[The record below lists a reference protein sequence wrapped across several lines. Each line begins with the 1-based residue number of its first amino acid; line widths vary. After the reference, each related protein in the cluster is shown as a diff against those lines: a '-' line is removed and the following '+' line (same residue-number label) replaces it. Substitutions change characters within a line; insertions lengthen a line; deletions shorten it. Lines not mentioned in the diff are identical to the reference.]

1 VRVLVAP
8 DKFKGTLSAPEA
20 AEAIAEGIRRTLPR
34 ADMEVV
40 PMADGGEGTLD
51 ALLAA
56 MGGERLTALVSG
68 PLGDP
73 TAADYAIAQTGGGR
87 LGVVEMARASGLEL
101 VDRRR
106 RDPLRAST
114 RGTGELILASAAH
127 GASRVLVCVGGSAT
141 NDAGAGMAQALG
153 VRLLDE
159 RGEDLEPGGVALLT
173 LARIDM
179 SGLDATLRGVGVI
192 AATDVDNPLVGPTGA
207 SAVYGPQKGASPE
220 DVALLDRA
228 LRHFAAVVHR
238 DLGIDLRDTPG
249 AGAAGGLGAGLI
261 AFLGA
266 RLRPGVDVVMD
277 AVRLRERLRGADL
290 VITGEGRF
298 DGQSLRGK
306 APAGVLRAADEF
318 GVPALVLCG
327 ERQAG
332 VEMHGVIVASLAE
345 RFGRG
350 AALERPRALLADLAA
365 EAIAAIGSA
374 AAEDERG
381 AGGEGG

>member
-1 VRVLVAP
+1 
-8 DKFKGTLSAPEA
+8 
-20 AEAIAEGIRRTLPR
+20 
-34 ADMEVV
+34 
-40 PMADGGEGTLD
+40 
-51 ALLAA
+51 
-56 MGGERLTALVSG
+56 
-68 PLGDP
+68 
-73 TAADYAIAQTGGGR
+73 
-87 LGVVEMARASGLEL
+87 MARASGLEL

-127 GASRVLVCVGGSAT
+127 DASRVLVCIGGSAT

-159 RGEDLEPGGVALLT
+159 RGEDLEPGGVALLN

-249 AGAAGGLGAGLI
+249 AGAAGGLGAGLM

-266 RLRPGVDVVMD
+266 RLRPGVEVVMD

-306 APAGVLRAADEF
+306 APAGVLRAAAEF

-332 VEMHGVIVASLAE
+332 VEMPGVIVASLAE
-345 RFGRG
+345 RFGRE
-350 AALERPRALLADLAA
+350 AALQRPRALLVDLAA
-365 EAIAAIGSA
+365 ETTAAIGSA
-374 AAEDERG
+374 GAEDERG
-381 AGGEGG
+381 ADGEGG

>member
-1 VRVLVAP
+1 
-8 DKFKGTLSAPEA
+8 
-20 AEAIAEGIRRTLPR
+20 
-34 ADMEVV
+34 M
-40 PMADGGEGTLD
+40 
-51 ALLAA
+51 
-56 MGGERLTALVSG
+56 SG

-73 TAADYAIAQTGGGR
+73 TPADYAIARSDGVR
-87 LGVVEMARASGLEL
+87 LGVVEMARASGLGL

-114 RGTGELILASAAH
+114 RGTGELILASVRR

-159 RGEDLEPGGVALLT
+159 RGQELEPGGVALLA

-179 SGLDATLRGVGVI
+179 SGLDAALRGVGVI
-192 AATDVDNPLVGPTGA
+192 AAIDVDNPLVGPTGA
-207 SAVYGPQKGASPE
+207 SVVYGPQKGASPE
-220 DVALLDRA
+220 DVALLDSA
-228 LRHFAAVVHR
+228 LRHFAAIVHR
-238 DLGIDLRDTPG
+238 DLGIDLRATRG

-266 RLRPGVDVVMD
+266 RLRPGVEVVMD
-277 AVRLRERLRGADL
+277 AVRLRERLRAANL
-290 VITGEGRF
+290 VITGEGSF

-306 APAGVLRAADEF
+306 APAGVLRAAAEL

-327 ERQAG
+327 ERQVG
-332 VEMHGVIVASLAE
+332 VEMPGVIIASLAE
-345 RFGRG
+345 RFGRD

-365 EAIAAIGSA
+365 EASTAMGLAGSK
-374 AAEDERG
+374 DERG
-381 AGGEGG
+381 ADGEGG